1 MNTLKGKNIFL
12 RALEP
17 TDLDFLYQVEN
28 DQRLWEVSNTSTPYS
43 RYILEQYLQNS
54 YRDIYEVKQLRLVI
68 CRTDDASSIGLIDL
82 YDYDPKNRRVGV
94 GIVIYSNADKRKGFA
109 SESLQLV
116 CDYAFENLM
125 VHQVFA
131 GITEDNKASITLFE
145 KAGFQKNGRKKDWIF
160 GRETYK
166 DEFIYQRFH

>member
-94 GIVIYSNADKRKGFA
+94 GIVIYSHADKRKGFA

-160 GRETYK
+160 ARETYK